1 MKWFKKKLSLA
12 TAIMLLCTS
21 IFFISGNLAYAEPI
35 DDLEGLDTGSLDV
48 SGIDDSSG
56 VDDVDTEGDHDGDPA
71 PGDEGEGNDSEPVG
85 TRLTFNSY
93 DDASHFISFYY
104 ATSPD
109 FDIASNWHR
118 IDPVSNPS
126 PFTNVFAIKWAY
138 DNEPPAPYELT
149 TFTISPSNGDQSD
162 IFDTLKQGPGSI
174 ATLDPQYSYAVTSVV
189 FTQHTGDNGDNPP
202 PGGGP
207 VTEGKVQINL
217 DKQGHYNAPRIHWS
231 DSEENLN
238 YGVAIDI
245 SESGRTLNISL
256 REEETQYLRR
266 LQVNWRK
273 SDGAWGEDN
282 TYEQTLWD
290 HANVDIPLTADKEWT
305 INIILSN
312 TKNVGWAYPDNP
324 GRASEDQ
331 MVYNAKLYLLEA
343 HGDQPIDPNRTA
355 VGSDNGTSHDLVI
368 GETYYFKLVP
378 DYGYQVAGLKINGV
392 VTLTPIAGND
402 NMGIFKFTMV
412 NTNFHFKGLVTPS
425 EDEYEIESNKVS
437 GASIADAQNATDS
450 GNVRLTVKDT
460 DLDSAAAK
468 TVDGATPMGTV
479 ELDLDKIVSKG
490 ENNGYW
496 ESPITEF
503 ENPVSVS
510 LQLPA
515 DALSANETYSVVRN
529 HNGEYEEL
537 DAEYDAE
544 SGNLTFD
551 TNRFSEYTLIKKA
564 TEVASNNKSN
574 SSAQE
579 EENKTPSTETLEL
592 IKKEQ
597 EAANTAATTLPIVPQ
612 EDIAVTLDGTVIDT
626 WEDLNTLI
634 ASSSATDVPKLTQ
647 IVVGNK
653 DTSLPASTFKTL
665 SKSKST
671 GLHLFLGESTAL
683 TFVNDKKLKKQPE
696 VDLSCT
702 TTKSDNVVEI
712 AFTNKTKLKATVI
725 IHSAVPATAK
735 DVELYKISAKG
746 KKKLVA
752 KLTPN
757 VYGNVCYPI
766 KELATYRIEYK

>member
-1 MKWFKKKLSLA
+1 MKWFKRKLSLA
-12 TAIMLLCTS
+12 TAMMLLCTS
-21 IFFISGNLAYAEPI
+21 IFFISGNLAYAEPV
-35 DDLEGLDTGSLDV
+35 DDSEGLGIGSLDV
-48 SGIDDSSG
+48 SGMNDSSG

-71 PGDEGEGNDSEPVG
+71 LGDEGEGNDSEPVG
-85 TRLTFNSY
+85 TTLTFNSY

-109 FDIASNWHR
+109 FDTASNWHR
-118 IDPVSNPS
+118 IDPVSNPT
-126 PFTNVFAIKWAY
+126 PFTNVFAIKWSY

-149 TFTISPSNGDQSD
+149 TFNITPTNGDTGS
-162 IFDTLKQGPGSI
+162 IFDKLKEGPNSV
-174 ATLDPQYSYAVTSVV
+174 ATLALEHTYEVTSVV
-189 FTQHTGDNGDNPP
+189 FTRQEGAGGGGDTPS

-217 DKQGHYNAPRIHWS
+217 DKQGDYNEPRIHWS
-231 DSEENLN
+231 DSNDNLN
-238 YGVAIDI
+238 YGEKIDI
-245 SESGRTLNISL
+245 SESGQTLNISMG
-256 REEETQYLRR
+256 EDETQYLRR

-273 SDGAWGEDN
+273 SDSTWGEDN

-312 TKNVGWAYPDNP
+312 TKNVGWAYPENR

-425 EDEYEIESNKVS
+425 EDKFEIDSNKVS
-437 GASIADAQNATDS
+437 AASIADAQNATDS

-460 DLDSAAAK
+460 NLDSAAAK

-503 ENPVSVS
+503 ENPVTVS

-515 DALSANETYSVVRN
+515 DALSANETYSIIRK
-529 HNGEYEEL
+529 HDGEYEEL
-537 DAEYDAE
+537 DAEYDSE
-544 SGNLTFD
+544 SGNLTFE
-551 TNRFSEYTLIKKA
+551 TNKFSEYTLIKKA
-564 TEVASNNKSN
+564 V
-574 SSAQE
+574 SATANTATAQ
-579 EENKTPSTETLEL
+579 EENKTPSTETLKLVE
-592 IKKEQ
+592 KEK
-597 EAANTAATTLPIVPQ
+597 ETTSTAGTTLPTVPQ
-612 EDIAVTLDGTVIDT
+612 EDVAVTLDGTVIDT

-653 DTSLPASTFKTL
+653 DTSLPASTFKAL
-665 SKSKST
+665 SESNST

-683 TFVNDKKLKKQPE
+683 TFVNDKKLKKQQE
-696 VDLSCT
+696 VNLACT
-702 TTKSDNVVEI
+702 TTKSDNAVKI

-746 KKKLVA
+746 KKKLVD

-757 VYGNVCYPI
+757 VYGNVCCKI
-766 KELATYRIEYK
+766 KELGTYRIEYK